1 MFVNTL
7 AMRNHPK
14 ADSSFIDYLK
24 KVKENTLNAYENQD
38 YQFDTLVEILNLRKD
53 TSRNALFD
61 TMFDIQSKNDFEF
74 NMQGITTEICDI
86 DFNVAKFDL
95 SLTAIEYKDHLI
107 FDLQYCTKLFEKET
121 IKRLVDHLVNVIK
134 EIVNNPKQKLSEIN
148 ILSEEERE
156 MILDKFNDTAAEYS
170 VGTIHE
176 LFEAQVEKT
185 PDHVAVVYEEKKLTY
200 AELNRKANKLA

>member
-7 AMRNHPK
+7 VMRNHPK

-38 YQFDTLVEILNLRKD
+38 YQFDELVEKLSLKRDI
-53 TSRNALFD
+53 SRNTLFD
-61 TMFDIQSKNDFEF
+61 TMFSIQNLDNPELEIEGLTIESYDIN
-74 NMQGITTEICDI
+74 
-86 DFNVAKFDL
+86 FNVSKFDL
-95 SLTAIEYKDHLI
+95 SLSAIECIDNIKFILE
-107 FDLQYCTKLFEKET
+107 YCTKLFKKET
-121 IKRLVDHLVNVIK
+121 IQRIGRHIVNILRG
-134 EIVNNPKQKLSEIN
+134 IANNPKQKLSEIN

-170 VGTIHE
+170 VDTMHK

-185 PDHVAVVYEEKKLTY
+185 PNHVAVVFEEKKLTY
-200 AELNRKANKLA
+200 AELNKKANKLA